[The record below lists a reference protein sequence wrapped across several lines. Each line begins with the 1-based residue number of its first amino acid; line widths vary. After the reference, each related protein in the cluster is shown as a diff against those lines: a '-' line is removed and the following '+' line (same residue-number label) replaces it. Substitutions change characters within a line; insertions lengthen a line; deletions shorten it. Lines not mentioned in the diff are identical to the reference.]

1 MTSVSN
7 KKVGNAIRSL
17 GIEEF
22 VLYGEPKNE
31 KEFNSMFRKVVGK
44 DSSDSAILSSDPSDF
59 GVTWSQVKPKI
70 AELEA
75 AEPMRLLR
83 LERNRRLAET
93 DWMANSDVVMADD
106 WKTYRQALRD
116 LPATA
121 EPKLENEQ
129 LINVTWPE
137 VPE

>member
-1 MTSVSN
+1 MNFLIKSVLALVPDAQFISN
-7 KKVGNAIRSL
+7 
-17 GIEEF
+17 
-22 VLYGEPKNE
+22 NE
-31 KEFNSMFRKVVGK
+31 K
-44 DSSDSAILSSDPSDF
+44 ILQWHDTRPQPTQEEID
-59 GVTWSQVKPKI
+59 KKI

-83 LERNRRLAET
+83 IERNQKLAET
-93 DWMANSDVVMADD
+93 DWMALNDVAVSAE

-121 EPKLENEQ
+121 EPKLENGM
-129 LINVTWPE
+129 LTNITWPE

>member
-1 MTSVSN
+1 MNFLIKSVLTLVPDAQFVSN
-7 KKVGNAIRSL
+7 
-17 GIEEF
+17 
-22 VLYGEPKNE
+22 NE
-31 KEFNSMFRKVVGK
+31 K
-44 DSSDSAILSSDPSDF
+44 ILQWHDTRPQPTQEEID
-59 GVTWSQVKPKI
+59 KKI
-70 AELEA
+70 AELTA

-116 LPATA
+116 LPATQ
-121 EPKLENEQ
+121 EPQLDEQ
-129 LINVTWPE
+129 GNLINVTWPE